1 MRVERKD
8 VFEFLV
14 TLDESE
20 FAEMKCKADRD
31 GETIEDYLL
40 SMIEYATDVKD

>member
-1 MRVERKD
+1 MDVERKD

-20 FAEMKCKADRD
+20 FAKVKVMADKSTVSV
-31 GETIEDYLL
+31 ETILEVGFENA
-40 SMIEYATDVKD
+40 IEEG